1 MNMCGIGAIVPKNL
15 DSTYINNIST
25 TAKDIHL
32 ALTERGTSS
41 CGLTVIESEKDQQS
55 LRRIRYGGHFADA
68 TAMQKFYEVLNRPQK
83 LLAQTRFTTNG
94 EDSLLN
100 AQPIIVYTDGNEN
113 DRCIEVFNG
122 PNIHPPYAKD
132 SFEGKNTLC
141 LAHNGEIRIP
151 RKDNIFS
158 ERDYFFD
165 HSENQSDSMLLAAY
179 LLSGLIENEGDLAK
193 TMKDARNDVKGTYS
207 IIADAN
213 AGGFDGLLA
222 YRCGRR
228 SLAIAETD
236 DFFALASE
244 TGHLQKG
251 DIDNEHIRMIES
263 GILHTFKYEGN
274 SLLHQEERI
283 TENTNRHCFFEG
295 PVYLQNHL
303 SVCDS
308 LPPQMFDPSFIEVL
322 KGKLKIEDYNPSED
336 AINKSQK
343 NHPCM
348 TARELIGQ
356 WLFRLRGDEIP
367 EAYST
372 IAGVPRSGL
381 SVADGFSMESII
393 QEVPIIKREL
403 ITAIELRRD
412 FLNDQKEREKTR
424 PKKLEYRDMPDYLI
438 LGEDSVVT
446 SRNILDVIE
455 NCYDKGVENIIVIVG
470 SPPIIKACYDG
481 INMKY
486 GHQFPQKLY
495 PDVSGSK
502 IYNKVVNNRN
512 LFEKDAAKY
521 LGIEKVIYMPLKP
534 IEMLLGPAYSY
545 GCVGSSGC
553 NC

>member
-1 MNMCGIGAIVPKNL
+1 NV
-15 DSTYINNIST
+15 
-25 TAKDIHL
+25 
-32 ALTERGTSS
+32 
-41 CGLTVIESEKDQQS
+41 
-55 LRRIRYGGHFADA
+55 
-68 TAMQKFYEVLNRPQK
+68 
-83 LLAQTRFTTNG
+83 
-94 EDSLLN
+94 
-100 AQPIIVYTDGNEN
+100 DG
-113 DRCIEVFNG
+113 
-122 PNIHPPYAKD
+122 
-132 SFEGKNTLC
+132 FEGL
-141 LAHNGEIRIP
+141 
-151 RKDNIFS
+151 F
-158 ERDYFFD
+158 
-165 HSENQSDSMLLAAY
+165 
-179 LLSGLIENEGDLAK
+179 
-193 TMKDARNDVKGTYS
+193 
-207 IIADAN
+207 
-213 AGGFDGLLA
+213 A

-228 SLAIAETD
+228 PLAIAETD
-236 DFFALASE
+236 EFFAFASE
-244 TGHLQKG
+244 TGHLVS
-251 DIDNEHIRMIES
+251 S
-263 GILHTFKYEGN
+263 GIDDEYVKTIEPGVLHTLIYEN
-274 SLLHQEERI
+274 DLISHKTKKI
-283 TENTNRHCFFEG
+283 TDKSNPHCFFEG

-393 QEVPIIKREL
+393 QGHPILNREL

-455 NCYDKGVENIIVIVG
+455 NCYDKGVENIIVIIG

-495 PDVSGSK
+495 PGVSGSE
-502 IYNKVVNNRN
+502 IYNKVVNNLN

-534 IEMLLGPAYSY
+534 MEMLLGPAYSY

>member
-1 MNMCGIGAIVPKNL
+1 MNMCGIGAIVPKNI

-41 CGLTVIESEKDQQS
+41 CGLTVIENEQDPQS
-55 LRRIRYGGHFADA
+55 LRRMRYGGHFADA

-100 AQPIIVYTDGNEN
+100 AQPIIVYTDDN
-113 DRCIEVFNG
+113 DESINVFNG
-122 PNIHPPYAKD
+122 SNIHPPYAKD
-132 SFEGKNTLC
+132 SFEGNNVLC

-151 RKDNIFS
+151 KKDKIFS

-165 HSENQSDSMLLAAY
+165 DSENQSDSMLLAAY
-179 LLSGLIENEGDLAK
+179 LLSGLMENEGDLAK
-193 TMKDARNDVKGTYS
+193 TMKDARNDVSGTYS
-207 IIADAN
+207 IIADTN
-213 AGGFDGLLA
+213 VDGFEGLFA

-228 SLAIAETD
+228 PLAIAETD
-236 DFFALASE
+236 EFFAFASE
-244 TGHLQKG
+244 TGHLVS
-251 DIDNEHIRMIES
+251 S
-263 GILHTFKYEGN
+263 GIEDEYVKTIEPGVLHTLIYEN
-274 SLLHQEERI
+274 DLISHKTKKITDKPSL
-283 TENTNRHCFFEG
+283 HCFFEG

-322 KGKLKIEDYNPSED
+322 KEKLKIEDYNPSED

-455 NCYDKGVENIIVIVG
+455 NCYNKGVENIIVIIG
-470 SPPIIKACYDG
+470 SPPIMKACYDG

-495 PDVSGSK
+495 PDVSGSE
-502 IYNKVVNNRN
+502 IYNKVVNNLN

>member
-1 MNMCGIGAIVPKNL
+1 MPKTRYSSSIYNMPQ
-15 DSTYINNIST
+15 

-32 ALTERGTSS
+32 SLTERGTSS
-41 CGLTVIESEKDQQS
+41 CGLTGIENEPNNQLLS
-55 LRRIRYGGHFADA
+55 RMRYEGHFADA
-68 TAMQKFYEVLNRPQK
+68 KAMQKFYEGIKKFQK
-83 LLAQTRFTTNG
+83 LVFQTRFTTNG

-100 AQPIIVYTDGNEN
+100 AQPIIVYADDN
-113 DRCIEVFNG
+113 DESINVFNG
-122 PNIHPPYAKD
+122 SNIHPPYAKD
-132 SFEGKNTLC
+132 RFEGNNVLC

-151 RKDNIFS
+151 KKDKIFS
-158 ERDYFFD
+158 ERGYFFD
-165 HSENQSDSMLLAAY
+165 DSENQSDSMLLASY
-179 LLSGLIENEGDLAK
+179 LLSGLMENEGDVAK
-193 TMKDARNDVKGTYS
+193 TMKDARNDVRGTYS

-213 AGGFDGLLA
+213 IEGFEGLFA

-228 SLAIAETD
+228 PLAIAKTD

-244 TGHLQKG
+244 TGHLVSSGIEDEYVKT
-251 DIDNEHIRMIES
+251 IES
-263 GILHTFKYEGN
+263 GVLHTLIYEN
-274 SLLHQEERI
+274 DLISHKTKKI
-283 TENTNRHCFFEG
+283 TDKPNPYCFFEG
-295 PVYLQNHL
+295 PVYLKNHL
-303 SVCDS
+303 SVCDP

-367 EAYST
+367 EAYKT
-372 IAGVPRSGL
+372 ISGVPRSGL
-381 SVADGFSMESII
+381 SVTQGFSMESIL
-393 QEVPIIKREL
+393 QGNPILNREL

-446 SRNILDVIE
+446 SRNIIDAIE
-455 NCYDKGVENIIVIVG
+455 NCYDKDAEKIIVIVG
-470 SPPIIKACYDG
+470 SPPIIKACDNG

-495 PDVSGSK
+495 PDMPEQW
-502 IYNKVVNNRN
+502 INNRVVNNLD

-545 GCVGSSGC
+545 GCVGGGGC
-553 NC
+553 SC